1 MCQFRALLFS
11 ITFLL
16 ITAYSPSFAAS
27 FNGVG
32 ATIPYPLYAKW
43 AEIYKKQTGIAI
55 NYQPIG
61 SSSGIKQLLART
73 VDFGATDIPL
83 TPDQLQRRQLIQ
95 FPTVVGG
102 IVPIVNIK
110 DVPTGQLKLTGPIL
124 ADIYLGAIQKWND
137 PRIQHINPH
146 LTLPNQNI
154 TTIHRADGSG
164 TTFIFTH
171 YLAQVSPVWQKK
183 VGFAAAI
190 QWPNGI
196 GGKGNE
202 GIAQYVS
209 RIPGSIGYVEYAY
222 AKHAN
227 TNPTQLQ
234 NKSGVYL
241 SPTPESFSTAAQH
254 AQWQANRGFG
264 EILTNQRG
272 KNSWPIT
279 AATFILLPKLPTDFA
294 KTKTILKFF
303 AWAYQHGREVAIALD
318 YIPLPLNVISA
329 IRNVWTKSFPFIQEG
344 DFPPINH
351 IITKK

>member
-1 MCQFRALLFS
+1 MHQFRALLFS
-11 ITFLL
+11 VAFLL
-16 ITAYSPSFAAS
+16 TTAYSSSFAATL
-27 FNGVG
+27 NGVG

-43 AEIYKKQTGIAI
+43 AEIYKKETDIAI

-61 SSSGIKQLLART
+61 SSSGIKQIIAKT
-73 VDFGATDIPL
+73 VDFAATDIPL
-83 TPDQLQRRQLIQ
+83 TPDQLQKMQLIQ
-95 FPTVVGG
+95 FPTVIGG

-110 DVPTGQLKLTGPIL
+110 GIPLGQLKLTGPIL
-124 ADIYLGAIQKWND
+124 ADIYLGNIQQWND

-154 TTIHRADGSG
+154 TTVHRADGSG
-164 TTFIFTH
+164 TTFVFTH
-171 YLAQVSPVWQKK
+171 YLTKVSPSWQRR

-222 AKHAN
+222 AKHAK

-234 NKSGVYL
+234 NKAGVYL
-241 SPTPESFSTAAQH
+241 SPTPESFSATAQYAK
-254 AQWQANRGFG
+254 WQPRQGFG
-264 EILTNQRG
+264 EILTDQVG

-279 AATFILLPKLPTDFA
+279 AATFILVPREPSDLA

-303 AWAYQHGREVAIALD
+303 AWAYQHGKEEAVALD
-318 YIPLPLNVISA
+318 YIPLPLDVISS
-329 IRNVWTKSFPFIQEG
+329 IKSVWTRAFPFLQKT
-344 DFPPINH
+344 DFHQKTNTSPR
-351 IITKK
+351 K